1 MAYDSLRDF
10 VRKLEAAGE
19 LKRISVE
26 VDPVLEITEIAD
38 REMKLPNGGQALL
51 FEKCKGSP
59 FPLLINGYGST
70 KRMAMALGVN
80 DVEDIARE
88 LEGLLKAKPPTSFKD
103 AIALLGTAFE
113 LRHAK
118 PKSVKSGPCKEIVT
132 NAGASKKRGTGIV
145 ASPTLI
151 PKSAMGR
158 PPADID
164 LFDLPVQKC
173 WPQDAGRF
181 VCMPLVITR
190 DPDNGSRNVGTYRMQ
205 VIDERTTFMHWQ
217 LHKTGARH
225 WRRYMELKQRMP
237 VAVALGGDPV
247 YAFAA
252 TAPLPDGIDEM
263 MLAGYLRKKSV
274 EMVKCDT
281 NDLEVPAD
289 CDFVLEGYVEPE
301 EKLDLEG
308 PFGDHTGYYTLPEPY
323 PKFHIERITHRRDA
337 VYPSTIVGVPPME
350 DFYMGTASVRI
361 FLPVFKTNFN
371 EIVDMALP
379 AEGAFHNLVI
389 VSIKKQFPY
398 HAMKVMH
405 GLWGMGQMM
414 FTKIIVVV
422 DADVNV
428 HDTSEVLFRLT
439 ANIDPER
446 DIIFTKGPADV
457 LDHATPVMGFGSKI
471 GIDATHKLKGEANT
485 RPWPPILRMDDA
497 VKKRVDDL
505 LRHATR

>member
-10 VRKLEAAGE
+10 VQKLDAAGE
-19 LKRISVE
+19 LKRIAVE

-38 REMKLPNGGQALL
+38 REMKLPGGGKALL
-51 FEKCKGSP
+51 FENCKGSQ
-59 FPLLINGYGST
+59 FPLLINAYGST

-88 LEGLLKAKPPTSFKD
+88 LEGLLKAKPPTSFKE
-103 AIALLGTAFE
+103 AISLLGTAFE

-118 PKSVKSGPCKEIVT
+118 PKSVRSGTCKEVVQ
-132 NAGASKKRGTGIV
+132 KKPAV
-145 ASPTLI
+145 DTLPI
-151 PKSAMGR
+151 
-158 PPADID
+158 
-164 LFDLPVQKC
+164 QKC

-181 VCMPLVITR
+181 VCLPLVITR

-205 VIDERTTFMHWQ
+205 VIDEQTTFMHWQ

-301 EKLDLEG
+301 EELDLEG
-308 PFGDHTGYYTLPEPY
+308 PFGDHTGYYTPPEPY
-323 PKFHIERITHRRDA
+323 PRFHIERITHRRDA
-337 VYPSTIVGVPPME
+337 IYPSTIVGVPPME

-428 HDTSEVLFRLT
+428 HDTNEVLFRLT